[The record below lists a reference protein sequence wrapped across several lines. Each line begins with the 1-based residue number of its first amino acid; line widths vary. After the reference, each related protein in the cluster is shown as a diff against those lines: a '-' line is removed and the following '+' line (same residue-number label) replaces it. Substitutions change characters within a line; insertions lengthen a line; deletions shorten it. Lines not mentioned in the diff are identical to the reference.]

1 MVDGER
7 AGHFSLREKIISWVW
22 FVGSRLKL
30 LFHWKDQL
38 LYILSQHL
46 NGWLMSSILWTIENK
61 EVSSAKH
68 LSLEDRSNDKS
79 FMQIKKKKGSNINYL
94 GTPTLTSF
102 H

>member
-1 MVDGER
+1 
-7 AGHFSLREKIISWVW
+7 
-22 FVGSRLKL
+22 
-30 LFHWKDQL
+30 
-38 LYILSQHL
+38 
-46 NGWLMSSILWTIENK
+46 MSSILWTIENK